1 MVPVATGSF
10 FACHSIEEYKKMGI
24 TYKAP
29 NLTLPGQFVY
39 FMVDVPHLMKTTR
52 NAWSNCQAKG
62 TRHLEV
68 IILEYSI
75 SLFHDMVCRI
85 MVKKSNG
92 HI

>member
-1 MVPVATGSF
+1 
-10 FACHSIEEYKKMGI
+10 MGI

-29 NLTLPGQFVY
+29 NLTLAGQFVY

-52 NAWSNCQAKG
+52 NAWSSSQAKG
-62 TRHLEV
+62 TCHLEV

-75 SLFHDMVCRI
+75 SLFHDMVSRI